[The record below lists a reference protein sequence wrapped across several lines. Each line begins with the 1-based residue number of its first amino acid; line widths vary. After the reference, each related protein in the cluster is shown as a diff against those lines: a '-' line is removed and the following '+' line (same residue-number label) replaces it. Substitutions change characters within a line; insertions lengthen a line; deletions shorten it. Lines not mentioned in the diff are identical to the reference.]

1 MEQVG
6 QVVSVVV
13 LDTVD
18 VSEVITGVDTS
29 RQVVHSEEV
38 IPAMDE
44 LGADEPGVALVEVED
59 EPCDEV

>member
-18 VSEVITGVDTS
+18 ISEVVDTF

-44 LGADEPGVALVEVED
+44 L
-59 EPCDEV
+59 

>member
-18 VSEVITGVDTS
+18 ISEVVDTS
-29 RQVVHSEEV
+29 GQVVHSEEV

-44 LGADEPGVALVEVED
+44 L
-59 EPCDEV
+59 